1 MLANDRDAEAAPL
14 APGVKVTVK
23 LADCPAVSV
32 VGNEIPESTNSPL
45 LELADEIVTD
55 APLAVTLPVS
65 AAFEPTVTLL
75 KLRLVGE
82 TANVPEA
89 VPVPESA
96 IPSWFAAFD
105 DTDRLP
111 LAVPALVGVNVTLK
125 VTLWPDVRLMGKLL
139 NPLVENDA
147 PVKFTCEIEI
157 VDPPVLVSVSDK
169 LVLLPT
175 WVPLNARVVGFAASA
190 PGVAPVPDS
199 GMLKFGFAP
208 VEVIFTLPLA
218 APLAVGEKSTVN
230 DVLWRAPNV
239 SEGASPLTLNAAP
252 LAVAVEIVRLVPPEL
267 VRVAFNDCEVPVWT
281 FPKLML
287 AGFEANW
294 PSATPVPESGMES
307 MALLALELMVSAPLV
322 APAAEGVN
330 STLKAAVCPAPSV
343 IGAARPV
350 TLNPAPLIVAPDSVT
365 VSPPVL
371 VTVIGTV

>member
-111 LAVPALVGVNVTLK
+111 LAVPALAGVNVTLK

-208 VEVIFTLPLA
+208 VEVIFTLPL
-218 APLAVGEKSTVN
+218 
-230 DVLWRAPNV
+230 
-239 SEGASPLTLNAAP
+239 AAP